1 MSNLQSSRHNSAHSA
16 GVSMDS
22 GGTTLSPTTTVG
34 PTPFTGEGLV
44 HTVSA
49 SDQDRK
55 PQTSYL
61 YPLSKSKTHQGSG
74 TYEGQAGN
82 ARTVPTY
89 KTVHL
94 DNVIDEF
101 KPLDPKT
108 VLQMEK
114 KPHLA
119 KNNSSVPFR
128 TTANYKRRVSF
139 DTVNLQIADND
150 DYYGDDDYDDV
161 GLQQGRDRWSRREQL
176 LSSGGW
182 GPISGS
188 EPSPGSSYL
197 ASRGRSPHRDISPHQ
212 GLRANSSERSLS
224 PGNPFMKRMG
234 SVSPIRNISIAGAL
248 TSRQYPTSPIITHD
262 ACTLTKKHK
271 DFDKLYLHQLGSKR
285 PLLPDRNIMCYISGR
300 KHTWVALDWC
310 CNQLLEDGDSMVVT
324 ASINPSSRSLFARRL
339 SSSSNQS
346 RDASEEYI
354 RNSPEYAKVVTENI
368 MKYIM
373 AILDPNKVLKIT
385 IELAVG
391 GTKDVLKDMYSLYL
405 PSLVVVAAKPTKA
418 ASTRSWVT
426 SRVTDRLVKNF
437 HVPVV
442 IVPSLNMDLFEAKL
456 FAVLNKRM
464 DELHQNYDDPNFVAE
479 LENVGSYKLSDHES
493 AIAAQKEMEEQNTD
507 SPAGELKRLQRLTNL
522 KIYQEL
528 SDILKRPDDKDK
540 YKDWLKVVSAAA
552 YNYGVNLAESAKSG
566 GESAKLVRTLTGA
579 PDPTYG
585 RARSMLL
592 DTDPSPTPKSPQ
604 GGKIPAIQIN
614 SSGGY
619 SGPRQQT
626 SLKFDISHP
635 KYYSQDNGMSWKMD
649 PLRPTVS
656 TPPLHPQKSSDSG
669 EKEKRG
675 FFRSLFKRK

>member
-22 GGTTLSPTTTVG
+22 SGPTLSPTTTVG
-34 PTPFTGEGLV
+34 PTPYTGNALM

-55 PQTSYL
+55 PHTSYL

-74 TYEGQAGN
+74 TYEGQADN
-82 ARTVPTY
+82 TKTVPAY

-108 VLQMEK
+108 VLHMEK

-139 DTVNLQIADND
+139 DTVNLQIADD
-150 DYYGDDDYDDV
+150 DDSYGDDDCDDV
-161 GLQQGRDRWSRREQL
+161 GLMQGRDRWSRREQL

-182 GPISGS
+182 GPFSGS

-212 GLRANSSERSLS
+212 SLRANSSERSLS

-234 SVSPIRNISIAGAL
+234 SVSPIRNISIAGAM

-271 DFDKLYLHQLGSKR
+271 DFDKLYSRQLGSRR

-310 CNQLLEDGDSMVVT
+310 CNRLLEDGDSMVVT
-324 ASINPSSRSLFARRL
+324 AAINPSSRSLFVRRL

-346 RDASEEYI
+346 REASEEYI

-373 AILDPNKVLKIT
+373 AILNPNKILKIT

-442 IVPSLNMDLFEAKL
+442 IVPSLNMDLFEEKL
-456 FAVLNKRM
+456 FTVLNKRM
-464 DELHQNYDDPNFVAE
+464 DELHHNYDDPNFVAE
-479 LENVGSYKLSDHES
+479 LEDVGSYKLSDHES
-493 AIAAQKEMEEQNTD
+493 AIASQKETEESNTD
-507 SPAGELKRLQRLTNL
+507 SPAGELKRLQHLTSMR
-522 KIYQEL
+522 IYQEL
-528 SDILKRPDDKDK
+528 SDILKRSDDENK
-540 YKDWLKVVSAAA
+540 YKDWLKVISAAA

-566 GESAKLVRTLTGA
+566 GESAQLVRTLTGA
-579 PDPTYG
+579 PDPMYG
-585 RARSMLL
+585 RSRSMLL
-592 DTDPSPTPKSPQ
+592 DIDTSPQPKSPQ
-604 GGKIPAIQIN
+604 EGKIPAIHIH
-614 SSGGY
+614 SSGDN

-635 KYYSQDNGMSWKMD
+635 KYYSQDSSTSLKLD

-656 TPPLHPQKSSDSG
+656 TPQLRPQKSSDSS
-669 EKEKRG
+669 EKEKKG
-675 FFRSLFKRK
+675 FFRSLFRRK

>member
-1 MSNLQSSRHNSAHSA
+1 MSHLQSSRHNSARSA
-16 GVSMDS
+16 GLSMGS
-22 GGTTLSPTTTVG
+22 SGTTLSPTTTVG
-34 PTPFTGEGLV
+34 PTPYSGDVLM
-44 HTVSA
+44 HTISA
-49 SDQDRK
+49 GDEDRK
-55 PQTSYL
+55 PEASHL
-61 YPLSKSKTHQGSG
+61 YPLSRSKTHQGSG
-74 TYEGQAGN
+74 TYEDQADTT
-82 ARTVPTY
+82 RTVPAY

-101 KPLDPKT
+101 KPLGAKT
-108 VLQMEK
+108 VLHMEK
-114 KPHLA
+114 KPQLA
-119 KNNSSVPFR
+119 KNNSSVPLR

-139 DTVNLQIADND
+139 DTVNIQVADND
-150 DYYGDDDYDDV
+150 DYFGDDDSDDV
-161 GLQQGRDRWSRREQL
+161 GLVQGRDRWSRREQL
-176 LSSGGW
+176 LNSSGWDGFK
-182 GPISGS
+182 SN
-188 EPSPGSSYL
+188 EPSAGSSYL
-197 ASRGRSPHRDISPHQ
+197 ASRGRSPHRDSSPHQ
-212 GLRANSSERSLS
+212 GMRANSCERSLS
-224 PGNPFMKRMG
+224 PSHPFDRRMG

-271 DFDKLYLHQLGSKR
+271 DFDKLYLRQLGSKR
-285 PLLPDRNIMCYISGR
+285 PLLPDRSIMCYISGR

-310 CNQLLEDGDSMVVT
+310 CNRLLEDGDSMVVT
-324 ASINPSSRSLFARRL
+324 AAINPRSRSLFARRL
-339 SSSSNQS
+339 SCSSNQS
-346 RDASEEYI
+346 RVASEEYI

-373 AILDPNKVLKIT
+373 AILNPNKVLKIT

-391 GTKDVLKDMYSLYL
+391 GTKDVLKDMYSLYQ

-442 IVPSLNMDLFEAKL
+442 IVPSLNMDLFEKKL

-464 DELHQNYDDPNFVAE
+464 DELHHNYDDPNFVAD
-479 LENVGSYKLSDHES
+479 LDDVGSYKLSDQES
-493 AIAAQKEMEEQNTD
+493 AITAQKEMKEQNTD
-507 SPAGELKRLQRLTNL
+507 SPAGELRRLQRLTNM
-522 KIYQEL
+522 KIYHEL
-528 SDILKRPDDKDK
+528 SDILKRPDDENK

-552 YNYGVNLAESAKSG
+552 YHYGVNLAESAKNG

-592 DTDPSPTPKSPQ
+592 DTDPVTTPKSPQ
-604 GGKIPAIQIN
+604 GPKIPAIQID
-614 SSGGY
+614 SSGDY
-619 SGPRQQT
+619 SRPRHQT

-635 KYYSQDNGMSWKMD
+635 KYYSQDSSGSLKMD

-656 TPPLHPQKSSDSG
+656 TPQLQPQKSSDSG
-669 EKEKRG
+669 EKEKKG
-675 FFRSLFKRK
+675 FFRSLFRKK